1 MNGFVLDGVEN
12 ITGPREKAGNHHF
25 LRFPQCFQ
33 KSRENMGFYGT
44 GSSFEAQNRY
54 DSTNMYFFLF
64 HFVFSPFSLARGRG
78 VESFARQLSHE
89 ALARKVFYPL
99 TYRIGIVD
107 V

>member
-64 HFVFSPFSLARGRG
+64 HFVFNQSIKQSLTEINNRVAAETISQQSCR
-78 VESFARQLSHE
+78 SL
-89 ALARKVFYPL
+89 L
-99 TYRIGIVD
+99 
-107 V
+107 